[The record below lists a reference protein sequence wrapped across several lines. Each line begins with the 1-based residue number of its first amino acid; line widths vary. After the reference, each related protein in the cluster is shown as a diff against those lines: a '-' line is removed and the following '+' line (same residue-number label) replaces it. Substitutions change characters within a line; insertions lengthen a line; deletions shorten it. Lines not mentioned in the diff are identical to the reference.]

1 MKILL
6 ITTRE
11 QFETMDSDP
20 INSIKLIV
28 LLILIIVVYYYLNS
42 FYKWVKSYFKS

>member
-1 MKILL
+1 MKLL
-6 ITTRE
+6 VITRE
-11 QFETMDSDP
+11 QFEMIDSDP

-28 LLILIIVVYYYLNS
+28 LLILILVAYYYLNS